1 MYVHVSN
8 IFTHICHTLVPK
20 IHVHHKML
28 CVFWYIYLLMCM
40 ITEKS
45 KDRSH
50 SLSAVKIIKEDRES
64 DECVDTWYMWAETVE
79 L

>member
-1 MYVHVSN
+1 MYVSN

-20 IHVHHKML
+20 IHVRHKML
-28 CVFWYIYLLMCM
+28 CVFWYIMCM

-50 SLSAVKIIKEDRES
+50 LLSAMKIIKEDRES
-64 DECVDTWYMWAETVE
+64 DECVDTWYKWAETVE